1 MFFSGTSKLLFFIR
15 FFALALSTRTI
26 STFAAPIVAK
36 PNLRWIQSGQPVRR
50 EFVAIRRNPDGSIG
64 LAHVAPSDGLYTTYN
79 ETHAEYH
86 GNDNLVIDDTRED
99 FSAFSYKLFN
109 IPFYRQPRS
118 AEPFN
123 LLRRNSKRQFEDSC
137 QAQCGSKSANP
148 ADITAAEAAL
158 DAQFSSAQYGLSW
171 GPGTSIGT
179 NGSVF
184 QVVNNVYA
192 YGCDLGGRGQTTTS
206 EDYAFQVQCLVE
218 SCGSYMGSNRDKK
231 SKAAFGRDLGSFSC
245 N

>member
-26 STFAAPIVAK
+26 STYAAPIVAK

-64 LAHVAPSDGLYTTYN
+64 LAHVAPRDGLYTTYN

-86 GNDNLVIDDTRED
+86 GNDNLVIDDT
-99 FSAFSYKLFN
+99 
-109 IPFYRQPRS
+109 QPRS

>member
-1 MFFSGTSKLLFFIR
+1 MFFSGTSKLLFFIC
-15 FFALALSTRTI
+15 FFALALSTRTP
-26 STFAAPIVAK
+26 STFAAPIVGK
-36 PNLRWIQSGQPVRR
+36 PNLRRIQSGRPVRR

-64 LAHVAPSDGLYTTYN
+64 LAHTAPRDGLYTTYN
-79 ETHAEYH
+79 ETHAE
-86 GNDNLVIDDTRED
+86 
-99 FSAFSYKLFN
+99 
-109 IPFYRQPRS
+109 QPRS